1 VEFIGATIS
10 SQAGLWPKARAWADR
25 LSRGWLRRY
34 RIESLADL
42 CFTSLGCDPFTR
54 KLRSAQVRA
63 LASMLPATSLVALFN
78 ALLLFVALRHSVP
91 IQELTGW
98 VAIMALLVVG
108 RLHHIR
114 GSGDAQATPATI
126 YILVLVSALL
136 WSAPS
141 LFWHDY
147 GSPNERL
154 LILLTTVGMM
164 CGGCVALA
172 SMPLACWTFVVL
184 LGAVTV
190 RLELQLGQPILA
202 VMTVGFTL
210 MLCWIGLRHA
220 LQFIERQRDRMDLEE
235 QAELVKL
242 MREFEANGSGWLW
255 EADAEL
261 KLTYLSSDDRR
272 WSIARVRRLIGTDV
286 RDIAD
291 PSGRAAQVSESTK
304 TLFRHFE
311 EGTAFRDIAVPTI
324 EGRWW
329 SLSAKPTYD
338 AERRLTGW
346 RGLGSDITATRLHG
360 EDAVRA
366 ARRDPLTGL
375 ANRLLVREAVEEA
388 LLWNRASGC
397 AMLLVDLDRFKL
409 INDTLGHA
417 VGDLLLKQVARR
429 LQNSVRDQAIVGRL
443 GGDEFALV
451 LPGEIDREVLASI
464 AARLIESLSLVYKIN
479 GMELRVGA
487 TVGIAIAPMDAR
499 SQEELIASADLAL
512 YRAKEEG
519 RGTHRFY
526 EAWMSELAQAH
537 RQLESDLR
545 AELQDGG
552 VTLAYQ
558 PFVAAATG
566 VVIGYEALLR
576 WRHPT
581 LGNIPPDR
589 FVPIIEDAGLMNQV
603 GSWVIREACA
613 EAASWTVPNRIAVN
627 VSATQITGASLATTV
642 VNALA
647 ETGLSADRLELEV
660 TESIF
665 LGEDE
670 TTLMAL
676 ARLRDLGVRL
686 VIDDFGK
693 GYSSFG
699 YLARARFSKI
709 KVDQS
714 FVQGAADGARE
725 SVAIVQAILALAGG
739 LGVET
744 TAEGIETAEQA
755 DAMRDLGCSQLQGF
769 YFGRPAPAEPR
780 PREWVALSAERKR
793 A

>member
-1 VEFIGATIS
+1 
-10 SQAGLWPKARAWADR
+10 
-25 LSRGWLRRY
+25 
-34 RIESLADL
+34 
-42 CFTSLGCDPFTR
+42 
-54 KLRSAQVRA
+54 
-63 LASMLPATSLVALFN
+63 
-78 ALLLFVALRHSVP
+78 
-91 IQELTGW
+91 
-98 VAIMALLVVG
+98 
-108 RLHHIR
+108 
-114 GSGDAQATPATI
+114 
-126 YILVLVSALL
+126 
-136 WSAPS
+136 
-141 LFWHDY
+141 
-147 GSPNERL
+147 
-154 LILLTTVGMM
+154 
-164 CGGCVALA
+164 
-172 SMPLACWTFVVL
+172 
-184 LGAVTV
+184 
-190 RLELQLGQPILA
+190 
-202 VMTVGFTL
+202 
-210 MLCWIGLRHA
+210 
-220 LQFIERQRDRMDLEE
+220 
-235 QAELVKL
+235 
-242 MREFEANGSGWLW
+242 
-255 EADAEL
+255 
-261 KLTYLSSDDRR
+261 
-272 WSIARVRRLIGTDV
+272 
-286 RDIAD
+286 
-291 PSGRAAQVSESTK
+291 
-304 TLFRHFE
+304 
-311 EGTAFRDIAVPTI
+311 
-324 EGRWW
+324 
-329 SLSAKPTYD
+329 
-338 AERRLTGW
+338 
-346 RGLGSDITATRLHG
+346 
-360 EDAVRA
+360 
-366 ARRDPLTGL
+366 
-375 ANRLLVREAVEEA
+375 
-388 LLWNRASGC
+388 
-397 AMLLVDLDRFKL
+397 
-409 INDTLGHA
+409 
-417 VGDLLLKQVARR
+417 
-429 LQNSVRDQAIVGRL
+429 
-443 GGDEFALV
+443 
-451 LPGEIDREVLASI
+451 
-464 AARLIESLSLVYKIN
+464 
-479 GMELRVGA
+479 
-487 TVGIAIAPMDAR
+487 
-499 SQEELIASADLAL
+499 
-512 YRAKEEG
+512 
-519 RGTHRFY
+519 
-526 EAWMSELAQAH
+526 
-537 RQLESDLR
+537 
-545 AELQDGG
+545 
-552 VTLAYQ
+552 LAYQ